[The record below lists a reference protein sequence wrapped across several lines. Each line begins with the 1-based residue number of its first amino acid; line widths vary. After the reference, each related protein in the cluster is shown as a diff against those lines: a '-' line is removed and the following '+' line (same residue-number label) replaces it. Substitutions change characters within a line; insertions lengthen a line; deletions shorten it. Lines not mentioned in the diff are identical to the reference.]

1 MDYLSPDQV
10 VDFVE
15 GTVIFVDRSQPP
27 PSVVSTLEAR
37 VQGFA
42 RTQQQPLA
50 YLQVVLD
57 VPTTGRINE
66 ESRTAM
72 VAAGRRHMHLFDR
85 AAMVLITQGFMGA
98 AMRAMVS
105 GALMALR
112 SKAPFKVF
120 SAEPEAIEWLCS
132 PQSAGGRPRDATKV
146 MTALNAITTALQP
159 PR

>member
-10 VDFVE
+10 IDFVE
-15 GTVIFVDRSQPP
+15 GTVIFVDRSQPS

-50 YLQVVLD
+50 YLHVVLD
-57 VPTTGRINE
+57 VPTTGRLNE

-72 VAAGRRHMHLFDR
+72 IAAGRRHMQLFDR

-112 SKAPFKVF
+112 TKVPFKVF
-120 SAEPEAIEWLCS
+120 SAEREAVEWLCLAQ
-132 PQSAGGRPRDATKV
+132 PAGGRPRDAAKV
-146 MTALNAITTALQP
+146 MSAVTAITAALQP